1 MEATPG
7 PDPPLFPDELVA
19 SAGERAVLETFLDL
33 YRDAIIG
40 KVRGVSDE
48 DARLR
53 LVGSATTLG
62 GIVKHLHWVE
72 LEWFQRV
79 LARRSVE
86 DLPPVPGADSD
97 PDAEFRLEP
106 GDTVEHLLAE
116 YEAACATSRE
126 TAAAHALG
134 DVAPHF
140 RMGEVSLRW
149 IYVHM
154 IEETARHAG
163 HADITRE
170 LIDGSVGR

>member
-1 MEATPG
+1 MTTTPG

-33 YRDAIIG
+33 YRDAIVR
-40 KVRGVSDE
+40 KVSGLSDD
-48 DARLR
+48 DARRR

-79 LARRSVE
+79 LARRPATE
-86 DLPPVPGADSD
+86 LPSVPGAGTD
-97 PDAEFRLEP
+97 PDAEFRLTPE
-106 GDTVEHLLAE
+106 GTVDRLLAE
-116 YEAACATSRE
+116 YQEACAASRA
-126 TAAAHALG
+126 TAAAYALD
-134 DVAPHF
+134 DVAPHV

-163 HADITRE
+163 HADILRE
-170 LIDGSVGR
+170 QLDGTTGT